1 MPVKI
6 IENLTTESLP
16 YFPMLGVGKTNRTI
30 TKHFTNLH
38 LYLDRDKLALLTWLL
53 YECAADNSIEYS
65 HQLVLRYSA
74 AISAAEKQYN
84 TKANLN
90 VSVKK
95 IRDAFR
101 GLILGGY
108 ILPTFDKSIFLLN
121 PMLSYRTEY
130 VSKKEYKKCCDVY
143 QDVMVEGEFAGINW
157 FTSEYRKL
165 VNSKIK
171 SKKNVSKGI

>member
-16 YFPMLGVGKTNRTI
+16 YFPILGVGKTNRTI

-38 LYLDRDKLALLTWLL
+38 LYLDRDRLTLLTWLL

-65 HQLVLRYSA
+65 HHLVTRYSA

-90 VSVKK
+90 VSVKAVRNSFK
-95 IRDAFR
+95 Q
-101 GLILGGY
+101 LITSGCLLSTSG
-108 ILPTFDKSIFLLN
+108 KSIFLIN

-130 VSKKEYKKCCDVY
+130 VSKKEYKEYCRLYNLCKY
-143 QDVMVEGEFAGINW
+143 TTEGI
-157 FTSEYRKL
+157 SLYYRKL